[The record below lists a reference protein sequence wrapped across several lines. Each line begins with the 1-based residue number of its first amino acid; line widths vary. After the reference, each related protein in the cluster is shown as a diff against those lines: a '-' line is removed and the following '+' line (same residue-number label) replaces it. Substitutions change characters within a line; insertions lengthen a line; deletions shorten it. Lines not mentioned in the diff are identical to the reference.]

1 MNKSLYVKGGI
12 TKRMKENKNEKIW
25 TKNFISISIIQFLVF
40 TVFYSLMTTLPVY
53 AIQQLNLTQANAGL
67 VVSAMLVSAILM
79 RPFSAKIIDL
89 LGKKRGLVFSI
100 ILYTITTI
108 SYLFFDQFVPLLII
122 RFIHGFSFAIITTVT
137 GAIAA
142 DVIPR
147 SRRGAGMGYFAMSM
161 NLAIVVGPFV
171 GLSVLQ
177 FGSFQI
183 LLALLSTLM
192 IISVIFSII
201 IRLPDSVNS
210 RDHGPVT
217 LQLKLSDLIE
227 VKALSIA
234 LISGLVGFV
243 YASILSFISVYAE
256 SIGLL
261 STASYFFLVFAVVM
275 IAFRPFLGRAFDN
288 RGPRIVLVPSLIIFS
303 LGLILLSFTNTAA
316 LLLISAGL
324 VGLGYGTLLP
334 GFQTI
339 AIQAADKDR
348 SSHAISTF
356 FIFYDTGIA
365 AGSYIW
371 GIIVAKFGFENM
383 YFISAVIIL
392 ITAYILN
399 QYLKHK

>member
-1 MNKSLYVKGGI
+1 
-12 TKRMKENKNEKIW
+12 MKENKNEKIW

-108 SYLFFDQFVPLLII
+108 SYLFFDQFVPLLVI

-192 IISVIFSII
+192 IISVIFSTI

>member
-1 MNKSLYVKGGI
+1 
-12 TKRMKENKNEKIW
+12 
-25 TKNFISISIIQFLVF
+25 
-40 TVFYSLMTTLPVY
+40 
-53 AIQQLNLTQANAGL
+53 
-67 VVSAMLVSAILM
+67 
-79 RPFSAKIIDL
+79 
-89 LGKKRGLVFSI
+89 
-100 ILYTITTI
+100 
-108 SYLFFDQFVPLLII
+108 
-122 RFIHGFSFAIITTVT
+122 
-137 GAIAA
+137 
-142 DVIPR
+142 
-147 SRRGAGMGYFAMSM
+147 
-161 NLAIVVGPFV
+161 
-171 GLSVLQ
+171 
-177 FGSFQI
+177 
-183 LLALLSTLM
+183 
-192 IISVIFSII
+192 
-201 IRLPDSVNS
+201 
-210 RDHGPVT
+210 GPVT

>member
-12 TKRMKENKNEKIW
+12 TKSMKENKNEKIW

-108 SYLFFDQFVPLLII
+108 SYLFFDQFVPLLVI

-192 IISVIFSII
+192 IISVIFSTI